1 MDDIMRVLYLLL
13 KNLNFVGDV
22 VTAAAVRG
30 CGGIAT
36 AFGDSTL
43 TVATEGGIH
52 GQVVFVALVLVA
64 VSVVS

>member
-22 VTAAAVRG
+22 VTAAAIRS

-36 AFGDSTL
+36 AFRDATL
-43 TVATEGGIH
+43 AVAAEGGIH